1 MNAPLRR
8 VAVAV
13 FVLFGLLIVNANYVQ
28 VLHADKL
35 RSDPGNTRVLLSEYE
50 RQRGSIVVDGRAIAR
65 SVPTK
70 DRLKYLRQYPNGPL
84 YAPATGFYSLVYG
97 AAGMERAEND
107 ILSGTDSR
115 LLTRQLSDLFTG
127 RDPRGGNVVLT
138 LNAKAQQTAYRDMAK
153 QTGAVVALDPRTG
166 AILAMV
172 STPSYDPGTLS
183 SHDAAKIRQ
192 SYTDLGNKSPDPM
205 IDRAISARYPPGS
218 VFKVVVA
225 AAALEHGVKPGDR
238 IPAQTNFV
246 LPGTHTRLR
255 NFDNETCG
263 DGKTD
268 TFLHALTISCN
279 TAFAQ
284 LGITLG
290 RDTLAD
296 EAQAFGI
303 DDQGFTMPLRV
314 APSTVGA
321 IPDRAALG
329 QSAIGQRDVQITPMQ
344 GAMIA
349 SAVANGGVLMQP
361 YLVKELQAPDLSTL
375 DTTEPHEIGR
385 AMPAD
390 VAGTLTSMMANVVNK
405 GTGRSAQIDGVQ
417 VAGKTGTAENE
428 KGAQPHAW
436 FIGFAPADHP
446 TVAVAVLLEHAG
458 VAGDEVTGGKAAA
471 PIARDVIQAVLAS
484 QGSGGR

>member
-13 FVLFGLLIVNANYVQ
+13 FVLFGLLIANANYVQ

-35 RSDPGNTRVLLSEYE
+35 RSDPGNHRVLLSEYE
-50 RQRGSIVVDGRAIAR
+50 RQRGSIVVDGRAVAK
-65 SVPTK
+65 SVPVN
-70 DRLKYLRQYPNGPL
+70 DRYKYLRQYPGGKV
-84 YAPATGFYSLVYG
+84 YAPATGYYSLIYN

-107 ILSGTDSR
+107 ILSGKDDR
-115 LLTRQLSDLFTG
+115 LFTRQLSDLFTG

-138 LNAKAQQTAYRDMAK
+138 LNDKAQQTAFRDMAK

-166 AILAMV
+166 AILTMV
-172 STPSYDPGTLS
+172 STPSYDPSALS
-183 SHDAAKIRQ
+183 SHDSAKIQQ
-192 SYTDLGNKSPDPM
+192 SYTDLGKQSPDPM
-205 IDRAISARYPPGS
+205 LDRAIRARYPPGS
-218 VFKVVVA
+218 VFKVVVS
-225 AAALEHGVKPGDR
+225 AAALQHGVKPNDR
-238 IPAQTNFV
+238 IPAPTNFT

-263 DGKTD
+263 DGRTD

-279 TAFAQ
+279 TAFAN

-290 RDTLAD
+290 TDTIKSQAR
-296 EAQAFGI
+296 AFGI
-303 DDQGFTMPLRV
+303 DDQGFSMPLPV
-314 APSTVGA
+314 VPSTVGD
-321 IPDRAALG
+321 IPDAAALG
-329 QSAIGQRDVQITPMQ
+329 QSSIGQRDVQITPLQ

-349 SAVANGGVLMQP
+349 AAVANGGTLMRP
-361 YLVKELQAPDLSTL
+361 YLVKELQSPDLSSL
-375 DTTEPHEIGR
+375 STTEPHEIGQT
-385 AMPAD
+385 MPAD
-390 VAGTLTSMMANVVNK
+390 VAHTLTSMMVNVVEH

>member
-8 VAVAV
+8 VAIAV
-13 FVLFGLLIVNANYVQ
+13 IVLFGLLIVNANYVQ
-28 VLHADKL
+28 VLHAGAL
-35 RSDPGNTRVLLSEYE
+35 RSDPGNTRVLLSEYQ

-70 DRLKYLRQYPNGPL
+70 DRLKYLREYPGGPT
-84 YAPATGFYSLVYG
+84 YAPATGFYSLIYG
-97 AAGMERAEND
+97 PAGMERAKNP
-107 ILSGTDSR
+107 ILSGTDDR
-115 LLTRQLSDLFTG
+115 LLTRQLSDLLTG
-127 RDPRGGNVVLT
+127 RDPKGGNVVLT
-138 LNAKAQQTAYRDMAK
+138 LDSKAQETAYRDMAK

-172 STPSYDPGTLS
+172 STPSYDPATVS
-183 SHDAAKIRQ
+183 SHDPAKIRK
-192 SYTDLGNKSPDPM
+192 SYTELGKQTPDPM
-205 IDRAISARYPPGS
+205 LDRAISARYPPGS
-218 VFKVVVA
+218 VFKVVVS
-225 AAALEHGVKPGDR
+225 AAALQHGVKPNDR
-238 IPAQTNFV
+238 IPALTRFI
-246 LPGTHTRLR
+246 LPGTHTQLK

-290 RDTLAD
+290 KDTIEQQAR
-296 EAQAFGI
+296 AFGI
-303 DDQGFTMPLRV
+303 DDQSFTMPLRV
-314 APSTVGA
+314 APSTLGD

-329 QSAIGQRDVQITPMQ
+329 QSSIGQRNVQITPMQ
-344 GAMIA
+344 AAMIA
-349 SAVANGGVLMQP
+349 AAVGNGGVLMQP

-375 DTTEPHEIGR
+375 STTEPHEIGR
-385 AMPAD
+385 TMPAD
-390 VAGTLTSMMANVVNK
+390 VASTLTGMMVNVVAH
-405 GTGRSAQIDGVQ
+405 GTGRSAQIDGVD

-458 VAGDEVTGGKAAA
+458 VSGDEVTGGKAAA
-471 PIARDVIQAVLAS
+471 PIARDVIQAVLRS